1 MQAPSD
7 LPLPVDD
14 GACDHLP
21 GLTLPAIALPST
33 AGRFVDLDKLE
44 AVRTVI
50 YCYPMTGVPGVPL
63 PEGWDV
69 IPGARGCTP
78 QACAFRDHYRELA
91 SFAAQLFG
99 LSAQTTD
106 YQREMAGRLHLP
118 FEVLSDAGFAFTN
131 ALKLPTFEAA
141 GMRLIKR
148 LTLIINKNKIET
160 VLYPVF
166 PPSESANQVLAW
178 LTQHPL

>member
-1 MQAPSD
+1 
-7 LPLPVDD
+7 
-14 GACDHLP
+14 
-21 GLTLPAIALPST
+21 
-33 AGRFVDLDKLE
+33 
-44 AVRTVI
+44 
-50 YCYPMTGVPGVPL
+50 
-63 PEGWDV
+63 
-69 IPGARGCTP
+69 
-78 QACAFRDHYRELA
+78 
-91 SFAAQLFG
+91 
-99 LSAQTTD
+99 
-106 YQREMAGRLHLP
+106 MAGRLHLP

-148 LTLIINKNKIET
+148 LTLIIRKNKIET